1 MWTCVL
7 YQICNLN
14 IYLSGL
20 VTTMMICTSDH
31 AKGWEYTNS
40 WRGRRRWGDEL
51 NTIFIN
57 TLMEILLLLLLIA
70 VVGIYLHSVIRRHQR
85 SEFTTRL
92 CPSPYEV
99 NDGRNLL
106 YAVGLKGDLESM
118 FLWQKFNITKKQRE
132 QRVCSIDFVIMMPAH
147 QSDKSLNHLYWCA
160 IIYMPPSRHSHSQI
174 ALEK

>member
-1 MWTCVL
+1 ML

-57 TLMEILLLLLLIA
+57 TLIVVVVDRGGGYLLA
-70 VVGIYLHSVIRRHQR
+70 
-85 SEFTTRL
+85 F
-92 CPSPYEV
+92 
-99 NDGRNLL
+99 
-106 YAVGLKGDLESM
+106 
-118 FLWQKFNITKKQRE
+118 
-132 QRVCSIDFVIMMPAH
+132 
-147 QSDKSLNHLYWCA
+147 
-160 IIYMPPSRHSHSQI
+160 RHSTTSAPRI
-174 ALEK
+174 YDTAMPLTLRGERWEESIVCGGS

>member
-1 MWTCVL
+1 
-7 YQICNLN
+7 
-14 IYLSGL
+14 
-20 VTTMMICTSDH
+20 MMICTSDH

-85 SEFTTRL
+85 PEFTTRL

-106 YAVGLKGDLESM
+106 YVVGLKGDLESM
-118 FLWQKFNITKKQRE
+118 FL
-132 QRVCSIDFVIMMPAH
+132 
-147 QSDKSLNHLYWCA
+147 
-160 IIYMPPSRHSHSQI
+160 
-174 ALEK
+174 